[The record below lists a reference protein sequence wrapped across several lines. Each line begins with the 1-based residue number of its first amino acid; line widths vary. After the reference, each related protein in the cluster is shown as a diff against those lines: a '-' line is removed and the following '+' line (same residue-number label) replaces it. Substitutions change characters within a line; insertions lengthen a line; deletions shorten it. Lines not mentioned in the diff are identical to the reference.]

1 VRSRD
6 VALWHLGPTI
16 RRPWPLVLHSR
27 CIGAGRQAQA
37 MDTASD
43 PRVLQFGHPRL
54 DAGAGCDF
62 VL

>member
-1 VRSRD
+1 
-6 VALWHLGPTI
+6 
-16 RRPWPLVLHSR
+16 
-27 CIGAGRQAQA
+27 